1 MGMDR
6 QTMKKIGAIAL
17 ATGITA
23 ATVLGAV
30 ASADQFSQKDPVA
43 LLQHTVLEPAQP
55 SEITLQLA
63 ENTQLL
69 KNLEVEA
76 VVDLSKVKYSHLG
89 C

>member
-43 LLQHTVLEPAQP
+43 LLQHTVLEPFQP

-69 KNLEVEA
+69 KNLEVET
-76 VVDLSKVKYSHLG
+76 VVDLSKVKYSQLG

>member
-1 MGMDR
+1 MGMDK

-30 ASADQFSQKDPVA
+30 ASADQSQNDPVA
-43 LLQHTVLEPAQP
+43 FLEHTVLEPFQP
-55 SEITLQLA
+55 SEVTLQLA

-69 KNLEVEA
+69 KNLEVET
-76 VVDLSKVKYSHLG
+76 VVDLSKVKYTQLG